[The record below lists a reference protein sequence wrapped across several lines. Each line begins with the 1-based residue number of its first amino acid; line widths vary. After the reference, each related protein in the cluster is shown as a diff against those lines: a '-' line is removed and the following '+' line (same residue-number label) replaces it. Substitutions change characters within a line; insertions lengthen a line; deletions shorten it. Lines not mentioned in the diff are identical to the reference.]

1 VHGRWGKIVVI
12 ICMFIVQFGAC
23 VGYLYFVAK
32 IADEIL
38 CDQVQYCQHETQY
51 KLLMLIITIPLSLL
65 KSYTYLS
72 YVSMVGIAC
81 ALVGGFMMIGY
92 CSDTIASGHQVAGDM
107 EVFNI
112 KAFFG
117 YIGIAM
123 FAFEGNGV
131 VINLKAEARDK
142 NRYPVI
148 LQLAILSIIVWYM
161 TIGTLSYATFKAET
175 GLHDYVTSNLPL
187 SAFTIPINIFFCI
200 NTLTSYPIQILCA
213 FEIIEEMPFFQQQTD
228 SILKHNIKLYT
239 ERIFIILVVTA
250 AAIYIPRFVDFLN
263 IAGSLGAAALGFIF
277 PPLYYISSCGGL
289 KQMRPHLMVFNLFLI
304 LFGTVGAIYSLYTS
318 IKSIV
323 ERG

>member
-1 VHGRWGKIVVI
+1 
-12 ICMFIVQFGAC
+12 M
-23 VGYLYFVAK
+23 
-32 IADEIL
+32 
-38 CDQVQYCQHETQY
+38 
-51 KLLMLIITIPLSLL
+51 PLSLL

-92 CSDTIASGHQVAGDM
+92 CTDTIASGHQVAG
-107 EVFNI
+107 EVKVFDI

-142 NRYPVI
+142 NRYPII

-161 TIGTLSYATFKAET
+161 TIGTLSYVTFKAET
-175 GLHDYVTSNLPL
+175 GLVEYVTSNLPL
-187 SAFTIPINIFFCI
+187 TAFTIAINILFCI

-213 FEIIEEMPFFQQQTD
+213 FEIIEEMPFFQKQTD
-228 SILKHNIKLYT
+228 SILIHNVKLYT
-239 ERIFIILVVTA
+239 ERVLIILVVTV
-250 AAIYIPRFVDFLN
+250 AAIFIPGVVKFLN

-277 PPLYYISSCGGL
+277 PPLYYIASCGGL
-289 KQMRPHLMVFNLFLI
+289 KQMKRHLMVFNLFLI
-304 LFGTVGAIYSLYTS
+304 GFGTFGAIYSLYTS
-318 IKSIV
+318 IKNIV
-323 ERG
+323 GG